1 MHFENYIDQTLLKP
15 TATEKDIKQLCA
27 DALNYNFYGICIN
40 GCYLSLAKDLLKDSK
55 VKLVSVVG
63 FPLGSMSTKAKVN
76 EAMDYMG
83 QGANELDMVLNIG
96 WLRSADYSAVQEE
109 IRQVKEVVGNN
120 VLKVILET
128 CYLTDAE
135 IITACKLAVSAK
147 ADFVKTST
155 GFGPRGASFEDVVLM
170 KKAVGNKI
178 KIKASGGIKDALMAQ
193 KYIDLGVARI
203 GTSSGVAIVTKH
215 N

>member
-1 MHFENYIDQTLLKP
+1 MHLENFIDHTLLRP
-15 TATEKDIKQLCA
+15 TATGKDIIQLCTE
-27 DALNYNFYGICIN
+27 ALNYNFYGVCIN
-40 GCYLSLAKDLLKDSK
+40 GCHLPLAKDLLKDSK
-55 VKLVSVVG
+55 VKLVAVVG

-76 EAMDYMG
+76 EAMVYME

-96 WLRSADYSAVQEE
+96 WLRSGDYMVVQEE

-135 IITACKLAVSAK
+135 IITACNLAVNAK

-155 GFGPRGASFEDVVLM
+155 GFGPRGASIEDVILI
-170 KKAVGNKI
+170 KKAAGNKI
-178 KIKASGGIKDALMAQ
+178 KIKASGGIKDVVTVQ
-193 KYIDLGVARI
+193 NYIDLGVARI
-203 GTSSGVAIVTKH
+203 GTSSGVAIVV
-215 N
+215 NQN

>member
-1 MHFENYIDQTLLKP
+1 MHFENFIDQTLLKP
-15 TATEKDIKQLCA
+15 TATEKDIEQLCT

-40 GCYLSLAKDLLKDSK
+40 GCYISLAKDLLKDSK

-76 EAMDYMG
+76 EAMDYME

-96 WLRSADYSAVQEE
+96 WLRSADYLAVQEE

-128 CYLTDAE
+128 CYLKDAE

-155 GFGPRGASFEDVVLM
+155 GFGSRGASFEDVVLM

-178 KIKASGGIKDALMAQ
+178 KIKASGGIKDAVMAQ

-203 GTSSGVAIVTKH
+203 GTSSGVAIVT
-215 N
+215 NQN

>member
-1 MHFENYIDQTLLKP
+1 MHFENYIDHTLLKP
-15 TATEKDIKQLCA
+15 TATEKDIRQLCTE
-27 DALNYNFYGICIN
+27 ALNYNFYGVCIN
-40 GCYLSLAKDLLKDSK
+40 GCHLSLAKDLLKGSK
-55 VKLVSVVG
+55 VKLVAVVG

-76 EAMDYMG
+76 EAMDYME

-96 WLRSADYSAVQEE
+96 WLRSGDYLAVQEE
-109 IRQVKEVVGNN
+109 IRQVKQVVGNN

-135 IITACKLAVSAK
+135 IITACKLAVNAK

-170 KKAVGNKI
+170 KKIVGNKI
-178 KIKASGGIKDALMAQ
+178 KIKASGGIKDAVTAQ
-193 KYIDLGVARI
+193 NYIDLGVARI
-203 GTSSGVAIVTKH
+203 GTSSGVAIVA
-215 N
+215 NQN